1 VNAVTVRQRP
11 ELLGSDAR
19 RFWALTWTLA
29 ATEFKLRFYG
39 SALGIA
45 WSLVRPFALF
55 AVLWIVFD
63 EIAGLGDGI
72 HNYPAYIL
80 TTMVL
85 FNFFAEVA
93 GGCVNCLTTRENLLR
108 KIRFPRLVIPMSVA
122 LTALLN
128 LGMTLVAVLGFLVV
142 VSGLQPAVGWL
153 QLVPVVVLVL
163 CFALGLGLLMA
174 ALFVRFRDIQPIWD
188 VASQM
193 LFYASPILYVSTT
206 VPAKYQ
212 HAYMTNPIASLLA
225 EMRAAVIDPT
235 APHAATLIG
244 GTVRLLIPLGI
255 IVGAVV
261 VGAWVFNREAPRI
274 AENL

>member
-1 VNAVTVRQRP
+1 VSAATVRQRP

-29 ATEFKLRFYG
+29 ATDFKLRFYG

-55 AVLWIVFD
+55 AVLWVVFD

-85 FNFFAEVA
+85 FNFFAETA
-93 GGCVNCLTTRENLLR
+93 GGCVTCLTSRENLLR
-108 KIRFPRLVIPMSVA
+108 KIRFPRLVIPLSVA

-128 LGMTLVAVLGFLVV
+128 LGMTLVAVLGFLMIF
-142 VSGLQPAVGWL
+142 SGLEPAVGWL
-153 QLVPVVVLVL
+153 QLIPIVVLIL
-163 CFALGLGLLMA
+163 GFALGLGLLMG
-174 ALFVRFRDIQPIWD
+174 ALFVRLRDIQPIWD

-193 LFYASPILYVSTT
+193 LFYASPILYVATI
-206 VPAKYQ
+206 VPGDYLQ
-212 HAYMTNPIASLLA
+212 LYLCNPLASLFTQVRHAML
-225 EMRAAVIDPT
+225 DPT
-235 APHAATLIG
+235 ASSAFEAMG
-244 GTVRLLIPLGI
+244 WKLLIPLG
-255 IVGAVV
+255 VV
-261 VGAWVFNREAPRI
+261 LCTLTLGAWVFKREAPRA

>member
-1 VNAVTVRQRP
+1 VSAATVRQRP

-55 AVLWIVFD
+55 AVLWVVFD

-85 FNFFAEVA
+85 FNFFAEIA

-128 LGMTLVAVLGFLVV
+128 LGMTLVAVLGFLVI
-142 VSGLQPAVGWL
+142 VSGLQPALGWL
-153 QLVPVVVLVL
+153 QLIL
-163 CFALGLGLLMA
+163 CFALGAGLLMA

-193 LFYASPILYVSTT
+193 LFYASPILYVATK
-206 VPAKYQ
+206 VPGDYLQ
-212 HAYMTNPIASLLA
+212 LYLCNPLASLFTQIRHA
-225 EMRAAVIDPT
+225 MIDPT
-235 APHAATLIG
+235 ASSAFEAMG
-244 GTVRLLIPLGI
+244 WKLLIPLA
-255 IVGAVV
+255 IVSGTLAL
-261 VGAWVFNREAPRI
+261 GAWVFHREAPRA

>member
-1 VNAVTVRQRP
+1 MSATTVRQRP
-11 ELLGSDAR
+11 ELLGADAR

-55 AVLWIVFD
+55 AVLWVVFAK
-63 EIAGLGDGI
+63 IAGLGDDV

-85 FNFFAEVA
+85 FNFFAETA
-93 GGCVNCLTTRENLLR
+93 GGCVNCLTSRENLLR
-108 KIRFPRLVIPMSVA
+108 KIRFPRLVIPLSVA

-142 VSGLQPAVGWL
+142 VAGLEPAVGWL
-153 QLVPVVVLVL
+153 QLVPIVVLIL
-163 CFALGLGLLMA
+163 AFGLGLGLLTA
-174 ALFVRFRDIQPIWD
+174 ALYVRFRDIQPIWD
-188 VASQM
+188 VAAQM
-193 LFYASPILYVSTT
+193 LFYASPILYVATI
-206 VPAKYQ
+206 VPSDWLRPYLCNPLAALFTQ
-212 HAYMTNPIASLLA
+212 VRHAVMDPAAPSVFSLMGA
-225 EMRAAVIDPT
+225 
-235 APHAATLIG
+235 
-244 GTVRLLIPLGI
+244 RLLVPLGI
-255 IVGAVV
+255 VCGTLAL
-261 VGAWVFNREAPRI
+261 GAWVFKREAPRA

>member
-1 VNAVTVRQRP
+1 MSATTVRQRP

-55 AVLWIVFD
+55 AVLWVVFAK
-63 EIAGLGDGI
+63 IAGLGDDV

-85 FNFFAEVA
+85 FNFFAETA
-93 GGCVNCLTTRENLLR
+93 GGCVNCLTSRENLLR
-108 KIRFPRLVIPMSVA
+108 KIRFPRLVIPLSVA

-142 VSGLQPAVGWL
+142 VAGLEPAVGWL
-153 QLVPVVVLVL
+153 QLVPIVLL
-163 CFALGLGLLMA
+163 ILAFGLGLGLLMA
-174 ALFVRFRDIQPIWD
+174 ALYVRFRDIQPIWD
-188 VASQM
+188 VAAQM
-193 LFYASPILYVSTT
+193 LFYASPILYVATI
-206 VPAKYQ
+206 VPADWLRPYLCNPLAALFTQ
-212 HAYMTNPIASLLA
+212 VRHAVMDPAAPSVFSLMGA
-225 EMRAAVIDPT
+225 
-235 APHAATLIG
+235 
-244 GTVRLLIPLGI
+244 RLLVPLA
-255 IVGAVV
+255 IVSGTLAL
-261 VGAWVFNREAPRI
+261 GAWVFKREAPRA

>member
-1 VNAVTVRQRP
+1 VSAATVRQRP

-29 ATEFKLRFYG
+29 ATDFKLRFYG

-55 AVLWIVFD
+55 AVLWVVFD

-93 GGCVNCLTTRENLLR
+93 GGCVNCLTARENLLR
-108 KIRFPRLVIPMSVA
+108 KIRFPRLVIPLSVA

-128 LGMTLVAVLGFLVV
+128 LGMTLIAVLGFLVL
-142 VSGLQPAVGWL
+142 VSGLAPAVGWL

-193 LFYASPILYVSTT
+193 LFYASPVLYVATI
-206 VPAKYQ
+206 VPGDYLQ
-212 HAYMTNPIASLLA
+212 LYLCNPLASLFTQIRHA
-225 EMRAAVIDPT
+225 MIDPT
-235 APHAATLIG
+235 ASSAFEAMGWKLLVPLAIVSATLA
-244 GTVRLLIPLGI
+244 L
-255 IVGAVV
+255 
-261 VGAWVFNREAPRI
+261 GAWVFHREAPRA